1 MYSFVCASCLF
12 TFVASIL
19 QKQVNWHFHVEIFG
33 DFSGIRVLL
42 FICYLPYRVGYI
54 LNVTKEIDNFYPGT
68 FDYLN
73 IRVYDDEKT
82 ELLKHWDRTF
92 RYIAQVK

>member
-1 MYSFVCASCLF
+1 MMYVYVC
-12 TFVASIL
+12 V
-19 QKQVNWHFHVEIFG
+19 G
-33 DFSGIRVLL
+33 
-42 FICYLPYRVGYI
+42 RVGYI

-82 ELLKHWDRTF
+82 ELLKHWDKTYK
-92 RYIAQVK
+92 YITQVR

>member
-1 MYSFVCASCLF
+1 MYVC
-12 TFVASIL
+12 V
-19 QKQVNWHFHVEIFG
+19 G
-33 DFSGIRVLL
+33 
-42 FICYLPYRVGYI
+42 RVGYI

-82 ELLKHWDRTF
+82 ELLKHWDKTYKYITQV
-92 RYIAQVK
+92 RYIFSLIHRWFHMANSP